1 MFYKRIQIQLKIT
14 GRQLSFIVHQNKNC
28 QSHYEEI
35 RKMGYSQARLR
46 KDSQQINQNQLSHV
60 N

>member
-1 MFYKRIQIQLKIT
+1 MFYKRIQIQFKIT

-35 RKMGYSQARLR
+35 RKMGYNQARLR
-46 KDSQQINQNQLSHV
+46 KDSQQVNQNQLS
-60 N
+60 